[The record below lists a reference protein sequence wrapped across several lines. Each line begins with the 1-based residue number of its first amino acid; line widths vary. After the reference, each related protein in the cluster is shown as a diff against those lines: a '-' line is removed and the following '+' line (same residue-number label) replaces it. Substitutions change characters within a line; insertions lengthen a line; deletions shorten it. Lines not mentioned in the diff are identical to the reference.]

1 MGVHTEG
8 FQRASGKPF
17 GRLRRDEILCEK
29 HTLLCGIASHEQQY
43 QSTNIA
49 AGKGWKPSMDQ
60 AQWAQTEIML
70 LPTEQIALRPSV
82 QQKSLSH
89 MPLETLAASMAR
101 EGLREP
107 ILVRAAAQGYII
119 VEGNRRL
126 MACRM
131 LGWREIPAR
140 VQPKDVSDMTSA
152 GEIFAALRTRPM
164 GYLDRAEA
172 VNRLIADFG
181 VPRAAIAQ
189 QTGDS
194 AAHVLSL
201 QRIATLDDRTRD
213 ILRQERLPERVAE
226 ALTRVVDAESRQRI
240 ALRTA
245 KERLDIRE
253 VELFV
258 EAANRRLPGAKHSGK
273 VVSAVRDARP
283 YLNALREVVAQM
295 NEAGL
300 PVQLNEAQE
309 DGSTTLTIC
318 CRTRRRRSQ
327 P

>member
-1 MGVHTEG
+1 
-8 FQRASGKPF
+8 
-17 GRLRRDEILCEK
+17 
-29 HTLLCGIASHEQQY
+29 
-43 QSTNIA
+43 
-49 AGKGWKPSMDQ
+49 MDQ

-172 VNRLIADFG
+172 VNRLTADFG

-226 ALTRVVDAESRQRI
+226 ALTRVVDAESCQRI

-309 DGSTTLTIC
+309 DGGMTLTIR

>member
-1 MGVHTEG
+1 
-8 FQRASGKPF
+8 
-17 GRLRRDEILCEK
+17 
-29 HTLLCGIASHEQQY
+29 
-43 QSTNIA
+43 
-49 AGKGWKPSMDQ
+49 MDQ

-70 LPTEQIALRPSV
+70 LPTEQIALRSSV
-82 QQKSLSH
+82 QQKPLSH

-172 VNRLIADFG
+172 ANRLIADFG

-189 QTGDS
+189 QMGDS

-201 QRIATLDDRTRD
+201 QRIAALDDRTRD

-300 PVQLNEAQE
+300 PVRFDEAQE
-309 DGSTTLTIC
+309 DGGTTLTIR

>member
-1 MGVHTEG
+1 
-8 FQRASGKPF
+8 
-17 GRLRRDEILCEK
+17 
-29 HTLLCGIASHEQQY
+29 
-43 QSTNIA
+43 
-49 AGKGWKPSMDQ
+49 MDQ

-82 QQKSLSH
+82 QQKPLSH

-107 ILVRAAAQGYII
+107 ILVRAAAQGYMI

-152 GEIFAALRTRPM
+152 GEIFAALRARPM

-172 VNRLIADFG
+172 ANRLTADFG
-181 VPRAAIAQ
+181 MPRAAIAQ

-213 ILRQERLPERVAE
+213 ILRQE
-226 ALTRVVDAESRQRI
+226 
-240 ALRTA
+240 
-245 KERLDIRE
+245 
-253 VELFV
+253 
-258 EAANRRLPGAKHSGK
+258 RLPGAKHSGK

-309 DGSTTLTIC
+309 DGGMTLTIR

>member
-1 MGVHTEG
+1 
-8 FQRASGKPF
+8 
-17 GRLRRDEILCEK
+17 
-29 HTLLCGIASHEQQY
+29 
-43 QSTNIA
+43 
-49 AGKGWKPSMDQ
+49 MDQ
-60 AQWAQTEIML
+60 AQWAQTEIAL

-82 QQKSLSH
+82 QQKPLSH

-152 GEIFAALRTRPM
+152 GEIFAALRARPM

-172 VNRLIADFG
+172 ANRLTADFG

-213 ILRQERLPERVAE
+213 ILRQERL
-226 ALTRVVDAESRQRI
+226 
-240 ALRTA
+240 
-245 KERLDIRE
+245 DIRG

-300 PVQLNEAQE
+300 PVRFDEAQE
-309 DGSTTLTIC
+309 DGGTTLTIR

>member
-1 MGVHTEG
+1 
-8 FQRASGKPF
+8 
-17 GRLRRDEILCEK
+17 
-29 HTLLCGIASHEQQY
+29 
-43 QSTNIA
+43 
-49 AGKGWKPSMDQ
+49 MDQ
-60 AQWAQTEIML
+60 AQWAQTEIAL

-82 QQKSLSH
+82 QQKPLSH

-140 VQPKDVSDMTSA
+140 VQPKDVSNMTSA
-152 GEIFAALRTRPM
+152 GEIFAALRARPM

-172 VNRLIADFG
+172 TNRLTADFG

-201 QRIATLDDRTRD
+201 QRIATL
-213 ILRQERLPERVAE
+213 ESAAAGSE
-226 ALTRVVDAESRQRI
+226 AFRKSRQCGTGCPSI
-240 ALRTA
+240 P
-245 KERLDIRE
+245 EC
-253 VELFV
+253 
-258 EAANRRLPGAKHSGK
+258 AAGG
-273 VVSAVRDARP
+273 
-283 YLNALREVVAQM
+283 
-295 NEAGL
+295 
-300 PVQLNEAQE
+300 
-309 DGSTTLTIC
+309 
-318 CRTRRRRSQ
+318 CRTNERSWIARAAQ
-327 P
+327 

>member
-1 MGVHTEG
+1 
-8 FQRASGKPF
+8 
-17 GRLRRDEILCEK
+17 
-29 HTLLCGIASHEQQY
+29 
-43 QSTNIA
+43 
-49 AGKGWKPSMDQ
+49 MDQ
-60 AQWAQTEIML
+60 AQWAQTEIAL

-140 VQPKDVSDMTSA
+140 VQPKDVSDMTSE
-152 GEIFAALRTRPM
+152 GEIFAALRARPM

-172 VNRLIADFG
+172 ANRLTADFG

-309 DGSTTLTIC
+309 DGGTTLTIR

>member
-1 MGVHTEG
+1 
-8 FQRASGKPF
+8 
-17 GRLRRDEILCEK
+17 
-29 HTLLCGIASHEQQY
+29 
-43 QSTNIA
+43 
-49 AGKGWKPSMDQ
+49 MDQ

-82 QQKSLSH
+82 QQKPLSH

-189 QTGDS
+189 QTCDS

-201 QRIATLDDRTRD
+201 QRIATLDDKTRD

-309 DGSTTLTIC
+309 DGGTTLTIR

>member
-1 MGVHTEG
+1 
-8 FQRASGKPF
+8 
-17 GRLRRDEILCEK
+17 
-29 HTLLCGIASHEQQY
+29 
-43 QSTNIA
+43 
-49 AGKGWKPSMDQ
+49 MDQ

-101 EGLREP
+101 EP
-107 ILVRAAAQGYII
+107 ILVRAAAQGYMI

-152 GEIFAALRTRPM
+152 GEIFAALRARPM

-172 VNRLIADFG
+172 TNRLTADFG

-300 PVQLNEAQE
+300 PVRFDEAQE
-309 DGSTTLTIC
+309 DGGTTLTIR
-318 CRTRRRRSQ
+318 CRTRRRRNPAVISADSSAASVQ
-327 P
+327 SSTGTSRRGLPALSFADRAAARPTHRARDR

>member
-1 MGVHTEG
+1 M
-8 FQRASGKPF
+8 
-17 GRLRRDEILCEK
+17 
-29 HTLLCGIASHEQQY
+29 
-43 QSTNIA
+43 N
-49 AGKGWKPSMDQ
+49 Q
-60 AQWAQTEIML
+60 AQWAQAEAAL

-82 QQKSLSH
+82 QQKSTAH
-89 MPLETLAASMAR
+89 MPLEALAASMAR
-101 EGLREP
+101 EGLHEP
-107 ILVRAAAQGYII
+107 ILVRAVTQGYII
-119 VEGNRRL
+119 VDGNRRL

-140 VQPKDVSDMTSA
+140 VQPKDISEMSSA
-152 GEIFAALRTRPM
+152 GEIMAAVRTRPM

-172 VNRLIADFG
+172 AKRLTAEFG

-201 QRIATLDDRTRD
+201 QRIAAMDDGTLE
-213 ILRQERLPERVAE
+213 ILRQEHLPELVAE
-226 ALTRVVDAESRQRI
+226 ALTQVADAESRQRI

-253 VELFV
+253 VVLFV
-258 EAANRRLPGAKHSGK
+258 EAANRRRPGVKHPGK

-295 NEAGL
+295 TEAGL
-300 PVQLNEAQE
+300 PVQLDEAQE
-309 DGSTTLTIC
+309 GGDTTFTIR

>member
-1 MGVHTEG
+1 
-8 FQRASGKPF
+8 
-17 GRLRRDEILCEK
+17 
-29 HTLLCGIASHEQQY
+29 
-43 QSTNIA
+43 
-49 AGKGWKPSMDQ
+49 
-60 AQWAQTEIML
+60 
-70 LPTEQIALRPSV
+70 
-82 QQKSLSH
+82 
-89 MPLETLAASMAR
+89 
-101 EGLREP
+101 
-107 ILVRAAAQGYII
+107 
-119 VEGNRRL
+119 
-126 MACRM
+126 
-131 LGWREIPAR
+131 
-140 VQPKDVSDMTSA
+140 MTSA
-152 GEIFAALRTRPM
+152 GEIFAALRARPM

-172 VNRLIADFG
+172 TNRLTADFG

-213 ILRQERLPERVAE
+213 ILRQEQLPERVAE
-226 ALTRVVDAESRQRI
+226 ALTRVADAESRQRI

-258 EAANRRLPGAKHSGK
+258 EATNRRLPGAKHSGK

-283 YLNALREVVAQM
+283 YLYALREVVAQM

-300 PVQLNEAQE
+300 PVRFDEAQE
-309 DGSTTLTIC
+309 DGGTTLTIRC
-318 CRTRRRRSQ
+318 LTRRRRSQ

>member
-1 MGVHTEG
+1 
-8 FQRASGKPF
+8 
-17 GRLRRDEILCEK
+17 
-29 HTLLCGIASHEQQY
+29 
-43 QSTNIA
+43 
-49 AGKGWKPSMDQ
+49 MDQ
-60 AQWAQTEIML
+60 AQWAQTEIAL

-82 QQKSLSH
+82 QQKPLSH

-140 VQPKDVSDMTSA
+140 VQPKDV
-152 GEIFAALRTRPM
+152 IFAALRARPM

-172 VNRLIADFG
+172 ANRLTADFG

-201 QRIATLDDRTRD
+201 QQIATLDDRTRD
-213 ILRQERLPERVAE
+213 ILRQEQLPERVAE
-226 ALTRVVDAESRQRI
+226 ALTRVADAESRQRI

-309 DGSTTLTIC
+309 DGDMTLTIR

>member
-1 MGVHTEG
+1 
-8 FQRASGKPF
+8 
-17 GRLRRDEILCEK
+17 
-29 HTLLCGIASHEQQY
+29 
-43 QSTNIA
+43 
-49 AGKGWKPSMDQ
+49 MDQ
-60 AQWAQTEIML
+60 AQWAQTEIAL

-82 QQKSLSH
+82 QQKPLSH

-152 GEIFAALRTRPM
+152 GEIFAALRARPM

-172 VNRLIADFG
+172 TNRLTADFG

-201 QRIATLDDRTRD
+201 QQIATLDDRTRD
-213 ILRQERLPERVAE
+213 ILRQERLP
-226 ALTRVVDAESRQRI
+226 DAESRQRI

-309 DGSTTLTIC
+309 DGGTTLTIR

>member
-1 MGVHTEG
+1 
-8 FQRASGKPF
+8 
-17 GRLRRDEILCEK
+17 
-29 HTLLCGIASHEQQY
+29 
-43 QSTNIA
+43 
-49 AGKGWKPSMDQ
+49 MDQ
-60 AQWAQTEIML
+60 AQWTQTEIML

-107 ILVRAAAQGYII
+107 ILVRAAAQGYMI

-152 GEIFAALRTRPM
+152 GEIFAALRARPM

-172 VNRLIADFG
+172 TNRLTADFG

-226 ALTRVVDAESRQRI
+226 AESRQRI
-240 ALRTA
+240 ALRMA

-300 PVQLNEAQE
+300 PVRFDEAQE
-309 DGSTTLTIC
+309 DGGMTLTIR

>member
-1 MGVHTEG
+1 
-8 FQRASGKPF
+8 
-17 GRLRRDEILCEK
+17 
-29 HTLLCGIASHEQQY
+29 
-43 QSTNIA
+43 
-49 AGKGWKPSMDQ
+49 MDQ
-60 AQWAQTEIML
+60 AQWAQTEIAL

-152 GEIFAALRTRPM
+152 GEIFAALRARPM

-172 VNRLIADFG
+172 TNRLTADFG

-213 ILRQERLPERVAE
+213 ILRQEQLPERVAE
-226 ALTRVVDAESRQRI
+226 AQSRQRI

-309 DGSTTLTIC
+309 DGGTTLTIR

>member
-1 MGVHTEG
+1 
-8 FQRASGKPF
+8 
-17 GRLRRDEILCEK
+17 
-29 HTLLCGIASHEQQY
+29 
-43 QSTNIA
+43 
-49 AGKGWKPSMDQ
+49 MDQ
-60 AQWAQTEIML
+60 AQWAQTEIAL

-152 GEIFAALRTRPM
+152 GEIFAALRARPM

-172 VNRLIADFG
+172 TNRLTADFG

-226 ALTRVVDAESRQRI
+226 ALTRVVD
-240 ALRTA
+240 
-245 KERLDIRE
+245 
-253 VELFV
+253 
-258 EAANRRLPGAKHSGK
+258 GAKHSGK

-300 PVQLNEAQE
+300 PVRFDEAQE
-309 DGSTTLTIC
+309 DGGMTLTIR

>member
-1 MGVHTEG
+1 
-8 FQRASGKPF
+8 
-17 GRLRRDEILCEK
+17 
-29 HTLLCGIASHEQQY
+29 
-43 QSTNIA
+43 
-49 AGKGWKPSMDQ
+49 MDQ
-60 AQWAQTEIML
+60 AQWAQTEIAL

-107 ILVRAAAQGYII
+107 ILVRAAAQGYMI

-152 GEIFAALRTRPM
+152 GEIFAALRARPM

-172 VNRLIADFG
+172 ANRLTADFG

-245 KERLDIRE
+245 KERL
-253 VELFV
+253 
-258 EAANRRLPGAKHSGK
+258 PGAKHSGK

-309 DGSTTLTIC
+309 DGGMTLTIR